1 MIKGENSAI
10 HHSHNEKGNLYFAA
24 ILGDSCSYLLFT
36 STASKYAKRSICCVE
51 HLCLVLWRLFLYLK
65 TDEQGT
71 KHFLCAAVISK
82 ALCQSCEAYWEK
94 TSGESASISGSSR
107 GSGCS
112 QFSILPGYYLAS
124 NSHFKACYFKLENG
138 QVLAKSDVAL

>member
-10 HHSHNEKGNLYFAA
+10 HHSHSEKDNLYFAA
-24 ILGDSCSYLLFT
+24 VLGDSCSYLLFT
-36 STASKYAKRSICCVE
+36 STASKYVKIWICCVE
-51 HLCLVLWRLFLYLK
+51 HLSLMLWRLFLYLK

-82 ALCQSCEAYWEK
+82 ALCQSCESSWEK
-94 TSGESASISGSSR
+94 TSGDSASISGSLH

-112 QFSILPGYYLAS
+112 QFPIPPGYCLAS
-124 NSHFKACYFKLENG
+124 NSHFKTCYFKLENR
-138 QVLAKSDVAL
+138 QVLAKSNVAL